1 MIRCETGAGGKVRM
15 KEGSMNRERKVH
27 LVPPETT
34 SGISCHNVWIFALES
49 LSRAVFFM
57 KRKTRKPSF
66 SNLWLLGVSLITGLI
81 IWEVAVRAT
90 GLPPFILPAPK
101 QVWIRLVE
109 VLVDGTLWR
118 HTQITAREVFLGLA
132 LGAGLAVLL
141 GYVVAK
147 SRVMERL
154 LSPYLVAS
162 QAIPV
167 VALAPLLVLWFGP
180 GMFSKVLIC
189 GLIVFFPVLVNTIVG
204 VRAVPEELRDLMRSL
219 RASRLQVIKY
229 LELPA
234 ALPIILGGIRIGATL
249 AVIGAVV
256 GEFVGADKGLG
267 FLVNIARGQ
276 YDTALVFVAI
286 ATLIVMALCLYGLVI
301 FIEKRLLKWQLTSM
315 ENL

>member
-1 MIRCETGAGGKVRM
+1 MDQKKPKRAL
-15 KEGSMNRERKVH
+15 N
-27 LVPPETT
+27 
-34 SGISCHNVWIFALES
+34 NVFLIS
-49 LSRAVFFM
+49 LSFIA
-57 KRKTRKPSF
+57 
-66 SNLWLLGVSLITGLI
+66 GLI
-81 IWEVAVRAT
+81 IWEMVIKAT
-90 GLPPFILPAPK
+90 GLPSFILPSPQ
-101 QVWIRLVE
+101 QVWDRLVG
-109 VLVDGTLWR
+109 VISDGTLWR
-118 HTQITAREVFLGLA
+118 HTWVTAREVVVGLGL
-132 LGAGLAVLL
+132 GASLAVLL

-147 SRVMERL
+147 SRIMERL

-189 GLIVFFPVLVNTIVG
+189 GMTVFFPVLVNTIVG
-204 VRAVPEELRDLMRSL
+204 VRAVPEDLRDLMRSL
-219 RASRLQVIKY
+219 HARRLQVIQY

-234 ALPIILGGIRIGATL
+234 ALPILLGGFRIGATL
-249 AVIGAVV
+249 SVIGAVV

-301 FIEKRLLKWQLTSM
+301 LIEKQLLKWQLPSK